1 MPIYEYKCDKCKA
14 VLERYESLIDNKE
27 PPTCCEKQM
36 EKKFSI
42 ASFDFRGSGFY
53 QNDYGNGAHK
63 LGTTEQAQRA
73 SIDCEKAGI
82 VAARPQPAGPRLA
95 DKLVKHSR
103 EVYGN

>member
-1 MPIYEYKCDKCKA
+1 MPIYEYGCDQCKA
-14 VLERYESLIDNKE
+14 VLERYESLVDNKE
-27 PPTCCEKQM
+27 PPTCCEKHM
-36 EKKFSI
+36 KKKFSI

-53 QNDYGNGAHK
+53 SNDYGNGAHK

-82 VAARPQPAGPRLA
+82 VAARPSKAGPQLA
-95 DKLVKHSR
+95 DKLAAKKR

>member
-1 MPIYEYKCDKCKA
+1 MPIYEYGCSDCRKA
-14 VLERYESLIDNKE
+14 LERYESLIDNKG
-27 PPTCCEKQM
+27 PPICCERQM

-63 LGTTEQAQRA
+63 LGVTEQAQRA

-82 VAARPQPAGPRLA
+82 VATEAKPAGPRLA